1 MRTFSPKPTDIK
13 RAWIEIDATGMTLGR
28 LSTEV
33 ALRLR
38 GKHKPIFATHMDTG
52 DHVIVVNADKI
63 YLDGKK
69 ASEKMHH
76 HYSGYPGGM
85 RSTSYTVMLA
95 TKPEETLRLAVRGM
109 LPKNSLGRQMI
120 RKLKV
125 YSGPVHPHAAQAPVK
140 LDLPDARRA
149 VVNN

>member
-1 MRTFSPKPTDIK
+1 VRTFSPKPSDITRK
-13 RAWIEIDATGMTLGR
+13 WLVIDASGMTLGR

-38 GKHKPIFATHMDTG
+38 GKHKPIFATHMDCG

-63 YLDGKK
+63 HLDQKK
-69 ASEKMHH
+69 AAEKMHH

-85 RSTSYTVMLA
+85 RSTSYAVLLA
-95 TKPEETLRLAVRGM
+95 TKPEEMLRLAVRGM

-125 YSGPVHPHAAQAPVK
+125 YSGPTHPHEAQMPVA

-149 VVNN
+149 VVSN